1 MLNNISWASYAYAI
15 SFMLLIYYVLVIAI
29 FFREDL
35 QELLPKYNGRLFKR
49 MDKGTFGSQN
59 AADDPKEILA
69 EKSQSNDTE
78 ELQLSLQSLIK
89 KAAARK
95 FPKEELLQSLRLG
108 LQNYPV
114 LKDSQL
120 TAGINN
126 FIKNECANNCSIHL
140 SDDEVKMLWGVE
152 VGGAS

>member
-15 SFMLLIYYVLVIAI
+15 SIILIIYYVLVIAI
-29 FFREDL
+29 YFRKGVRGLLSRQSKRLANPVEKDMPPI
-35 QELLPKYNGRLFKR
+35 QDSGNNASNEVIEKTATSETNELL
-49 MDKGTFGSQN
+49 
-59 AADDPKEILA
+59 
-69 EKSQSNDTE
+69 
-78 ELQLSLQSLIK
+78 LSLQSLIK

-95 FPKEELLQSLRLG
+95 YVKEELLQSIQLK

-120 TAGINN
+120 TGSINN
-126 FIKNECANNCSIHL
+126 FIKAESENNCSIHL
-140 SDDEVKMLWGVE
+140 SDDEVKVLWGVE